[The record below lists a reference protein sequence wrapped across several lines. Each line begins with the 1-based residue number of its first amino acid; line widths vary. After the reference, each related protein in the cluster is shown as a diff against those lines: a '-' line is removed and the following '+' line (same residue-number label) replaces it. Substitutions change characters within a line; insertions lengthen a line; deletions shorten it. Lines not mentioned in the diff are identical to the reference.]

1 MRAAGLTLA
10 TVLGLMLAGSASPA
24 SVAETI
30 PGKIV
35 PGVGV
40 GDLRLGMSEAAA
52 RRVLRPLGASIRYR
66 RRSLQP
72 LPEGYAEYQ
81 YPSFEN
87 GFGATTYIVGFRNRR
102 VAMIDVRAA
111 RNATAAGA
119 RVSTLLPKL
128 RALHRAAVCRSVEPG
143 GWLLCILGRQ
153 SRAHT
158 VFVVVDEG
166 FLSGRPRVKRVQSI
180 VVRAPRIPL
189 ILGR

>member
-1 MRAAGLTLA
+1 MRAGLTLA
-10 TVLGLMLAGSASPA
+10 TVLGLMLAGAASSA
-24 SVAETI
+24 SVAVTI
-30 PGKIV
+30 PGKIM

-40 GDLRLGMSEAAA
+40 GNLRLGMSEAAA
-52 RRVLRPLGASIRYR
+52 RRLLRPLGAPVRYG
-66 RRSLQP
+66 RRSAQL
-72 LPEGYAEYQ
+72 LPDGYVEYQ
-81 YPSFEN
+81 YPSLAN
-87 GFGATTYIVGFRNRR
+87 GFGAITYIVGFRNRR

-128 RALHRAAVCRSVEPG
+128 RALHRELVCRSAKPG
-143 GWLLCILGRQ
+143 GWLLCILGAQ

-166 FLSGRPRVKRVQSI
+166 FLSGRPRVKRVQNI
-180 VVRAPRIPL
+180 VVRAPGIPL